1 MKRKALFVF
10 FATLSAFLLGGPS
23 VAVAELE
30 LVSARDHVEGA
41 FTTSTSGTANKKF
54 VFLASALSGT
64 LFVLENDEKKNFPLV
79 AQIPVSQF
87 PLLSVTI
94 DDKSVFVAG
103 GDGTVRAFDNKP
115 PFLLKQALSVSLFAV
130 SRLSSINGTLYV
142 SQGQGVNASNN
153 TFLYLSELNSGDSTL
168 SFNENPSLQVTGLF
182 GQTFE
187 PGVTVVYNRLT
198 GRRLTAVP
206 NPLTLFGTP
215 GFTSLYTD
223 EDILALTTPGSA
235 GAGITLYATLPTTA
249 PLFVPLPFANAAV
262 RSDQYLVA
270 GTEAGSIHVFDLS
283 QNTAPEV
290 ASLNLPIATGH
301 TGPGD
306 IEIRGLTVQKDGNG
320 LLILA
325 WSSGGNDTS
334 RSPTLPTF
342 FALRF
347 NPR

>member
-10 FATLSAFLLGGPS
+10 FATLNAFLLGGPS
-23 VAVAELE
+23 VAVAQLE

-41 FTTSTSGTANKKF
+41 FTTSASGTADKKF

-64 LFVLENDEKKNFPLV
+64 LFVLENDEKKNFPLA

-87 PLLSVTI
+87 PLFSVTT
-94 DDKSVFVAG
+94 DDKSVFIAG
-103 GDGTVRAFDNKP
+103 ADGTVRAFDNKP
-115 PFLLKQALSVSLFAV
+115 PFLLKQTLSVSPYGVFC
-130 SRLSSINGTLYV
+130 LSSINRTLYA

-153 TFLYLSELNSGDSTL
+153 TFLYLSELNSGDSTVSL
-168 SFNENPSLQVTGLF
+168 NENPFLQATGQF

-198 GRRLTAVP
+198 GQRVTAVP

-215 GFTSLYTD
+215 GFPSLYAD
-223 EDILALTTPGSA
+223 EDILALTTPGPA
-235 GAGITLYATLPTTA
+235 GAGITLYPAFPSTA

-262 RSDQYLVA
+262 RFDQHLVA

-290 ASLNLPIATGH
+290 ASLNLRIATGH
-301 TGPGD
+301 TGPED